1 MTYAFIRTHASE
13 YPVTRMCEVLGV
25 SKAGYY
31 AWRKRP
37 ESQRARAD
45 LRLMVRIR
53 AVHRKSRRSYG
64 SPRVHAELRA
74 EGVHCGRKRV
84 ERLMR
89 EDGLRAK
96 KRRFRCTTDSDH
108 AHPIHPSEA
117 SECSQLHLLERRF
130 SVHEVDGI
138 DRVWVSD
145 ITYVPTREGWLYL
158 AVVLDLKSRAVVGW
172 AMKNTLAASLASDA
186 LIMALWRRKPG
197 RDLLHHSDRGVQ
209 YASGEY
215 QAILREHGI
224 TCSMS
229 RKGDCWDNA
238 VAESFFA
245 TLEWEL
251 IQESDWHTH
260 EEAKR
265 AIFDYIEV
273 WYNRQRR
280 HSSLGYQTPA
290 EYEAELALTPR
301 AA

>member
-1 MTYAFIRTHASE
+1 MKFAFIRTHARQ
-13 YPVTRMCEVLGV
+13 YPVTRMCRVLEV

-31 AWRKRP
+31 AWRKRVP
-37 ESQRARAD
+37 SQRACSD
-45 LRLMVRIR
+45 LRLKLEIR
-53 AVHRKSRRSYG
+53 VVHRKSRRTYG
-64 SPRVHAELRA
+64 SPRVHNELRNQ
-74 EGVHCGRKRV
+74 GIRCGRKRI

-96 KRRFRCTTDSDH
+96 KKRRFRVTTNSNH
-108 AHPIHPSEA
+108 VQAIAPN
-117 SECSQLHLLERRF
+117 LLKRRF
-130 SVHEVDGI
+130 SVEEISGVN
-138 DRVWVSD
+138 RVWSSD
-145 ITYVPTREGWLYL
+145 ITYVPTRTGWLYL

-172 AMKNTLAASLASDA
+172 AMRDTLDTSLATDA
-186 LIMALWRRKPG
+186 LMMALWRRRPG
-197 RDLLHHSDRGVQ
+197 RGLMHHSDRGVQ
-209 YASGEY
+209 YASGGY
-215 QAILREHGI
+215 QALLREHGI

-251 IQESDWHTH
+251 IETSDWHTH
-260 EEAKR
+260 EEARR

-280 HSSLGYQTPA
+280 HSSLGYTSPA
-290 EYEAELALTPR
+290 AYEEQLALTPR